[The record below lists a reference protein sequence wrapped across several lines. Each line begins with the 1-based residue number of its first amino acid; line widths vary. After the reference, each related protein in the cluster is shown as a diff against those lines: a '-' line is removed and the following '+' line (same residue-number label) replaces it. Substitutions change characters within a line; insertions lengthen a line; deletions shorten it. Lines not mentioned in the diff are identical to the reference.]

1 MAEKELYTALGVDK
15 KASQDEIKKAFRRLA
30 KKYHPDKH
38 KGDKAAEERFK
49 EISSA
54 YDVLGD
60 PEKRK
65 KYDQM
70 QEARA
75 YGFRGFSGGPFG
87 RGGAGASNFE
97 DVFGGEAGRRGAWT
111 DFMSDLFGS
120 RFEAKRAPA
129 KGKDILYAVDIPW
142 GLAVKGGKTGLT
154 FPRTEECGGCGGT
167 GMGPGASSTPC
178 RTCHGTGSVQENQGA
193 FSFMRVCPG
202 CLGRGKVIDHPC
214 SACRGAG
221 EATRKRRVEIKI
233 PKGVGDGQKI
243 RIAGMGERGEGGGP
257 PGDLYIIVQV
267 ATPTGLLRDG
277 LDITSEVTIPVT
289 AAILGAKR
297 DVETAHG
304 TVTVTIPPGAQPGS
318 KLRLRGKGLS
328 NSKDKKGDHFVKV
341 NVRIPAKLTEEQKKL
356 LAELE
361 GTGM

>member
-1 MAEKELYTALGVDK
+1 MAEKDLYAVLGVDK
-15 KASQDEIKKAFRRLA
+15 KAPESDIKKAFRRLA
-30 KKYHPDKH
+30 KKHHPDKH
-38 KGDKAAEERFK
+38 KGEKGTEERFK
-49 EISSA
+49 EISAA

-75 YGFRGFSGGPFG
+75 HGFRGFSGGPFG
-87 RGGAGASNFE
+87 GRGAGQRES
-97 DVFGGEAGRRGAWT
+97 WT

-120 RFEAKRAPA
+120 RFEAQRAPA
-129 KGKDILYAVDIPW
+129 KGKDLIYEVDIPW
-142 GLAVKGGKTGLT
+142 GLAVKGGKTGLA
-154 FPRTEECGGCGGT
+154 FPRTEECSACGGT
-167 GMGPGASSTPC
+167 GMAPGASSKSC
-178 RTCHGTGSVQENQGA
+178 STCHGTGSVQENQGA
-193 FSFMRVCPG
+193 FSFMRVCPA

-214 SACRGAG
+214 GACRGAG

-243 RIAGMGERGEGGGP
+243 RIAGMGERGEGGGR
-257 PGDLYIIVQV
+257 PGDLYIIVRA
-267 ATPTGLLRDG
+267 ATPKGLDRDG
-277 LDITSEVTIPVT
+277 LNLTSEVTIPVT

-304 TVTVTIPPGAQPGS
+304 TVTVTIPAGTQPGS

-328 NSKDKKGDHFVKV
+328 NPKGKKGDHFVKV

>member
-1 MAEKELYTALGVDK
+1 MAEKDLYAALGVET
-15 KASQDEIKKAFRRLA
+15 KASAADIKKAFRALA

-38 KGDKAAEERFK
+38 KGDKATEERFK
-49 EISSA
+49 EISAA

-75 YGFRGFSGGPFG
+75 HGFRGFSEGPFG
-87 RGGAGASNFE
+87 RGEGGAFSFD
-97 DVFGGEAGRRGAWT
+97 DVFEGAKGKRGSWT

-120 RFEAKRAPA
+120 RFEARHAPA
-129 KGKDILYAVDIPW
+129 KGKDLIYEVDIPW

-154 FPRTEECGGCGGT
+154 FPRTEECGACSGT
-167 GMGPGASSTPC
+167 GMGPGASSKSC
-178 RTCHGTGSVQENQGA
+178 HVCHGTGSVQENQGT
-193 FSFMRVCPG
+193 FSFMRVCPA
-202 CLGRGKVIDHPC
+202 CLGRGKMIDHPC
-214 SACRGAG
+214 SACRGTG

-257 PGDLYIIVQV
+257 AGDLYIIVQV
-267 ATPTGLLRDG
+267 ATPKDLQREGLN
-277 LDITSEVTIPVT
+277 ITSEVTIEIT
-289 AAILGAKR
+289 AAVLGAKR
-297 DVETAHG
+297 DVETVHG
-304 TVTVTIPPGAQPGS
+304 PVTVTIPRGAQPGT

-328 NSKDKKGDHFVKV
+328 NSKGKSGDHFVKV
-341 NVRIPAKLTEEQKKL
+341 NVRIPANLTVEQEKL
-356 LAELE
+356 LKELAQ
-361 GTGM
+361 TGM